1 MAFPQPKGYQ
11 AADSVRLTAVFVAFV
26 LTATIVRPLK
36 REAEFRRPQLRSLSM
51 FITPA
56 FAQAATD
63 TAASPFGSGFEM
75 IILFVPLMVVWYFL
89 LIRPQRAQ
97 AKKRAD
103 TLSAIRRG
111 DQVVTAGGLVGKVTK
126 VVDDKE
132 VEVEIADGVRVRV
145 VRSGIADVR
154 VKGEPVKA
162 DAA

>member
-1 MAFPQPKGYQ
+1 
-11 AADSVRLTAVFVAFV
+11 
-26 LTATIVRPLK
+26 
-36 REAEFRRPQLRSLSM
+36 M

-75 IILFVPLMVVWYFL
+75 IILFVPQMVVWYLL

-97 AKKRAD
+97 AKKRAE